1 VLVGEAKIQIFSLWF
16 DISYCIEKWY
26 SVCSWSKLVFRV
38 SFFQVDLR
46 FLVAKLTYPMSI
58 NHWLWWISVNI
69 LKLIFN
75 KVALGRKNSQIS
87 VFPFNFI
94 YITWGQFD
102 LGRFDLGPIW
112 LGADF
117 VWGRFDLLPF
127 KRANLD
133 NPFEW
138 FYELNILDTVVVT
151 NSNFG
156 TLIKLLNTP
165 SCCWLETFALS
176 IIAMFC
182 FSLKRFLTVRSSF
195 SRAQTYWISQKKITR
210 DFIFSDTSKI
220 SKEKGYR
227 TKF

>member
-1 VLVGEAKIQIFSLWF
+1 LYFCFS
-16 DISYCIEKWY
+16 
-26 SVCSWSKLVFRV
+26 
-38 SFFQVDLR
+38 
-46 FLVAKLTYPMSI
+46 
-58 NHWLWWISVNI
+58 
-69 LKLIFN
+69 N
-75 KVALGRKNSQIS
+75 KHVALGRKNSQIS

-133 NPFEW
+133 NPFDW

-220 SKEKGYR
+220 PKEKGIEPNFR
-227 TKF
+227 QITKLHFLSRIWK